1 MPKLS
6 RGYGCVLNTC
16 GKRGGKVTPV
26 FKNWK
31 FSGEKRRGGGGLT
44 KNSLHGGSADIFWN
58 YTVRVEGHKVKKAWH
73 SGVRVKQ
80 ATTLVK

>member
-1 MPKLS
+1 MEIL
-6 RGYGCVLNTC
+6 RG
-16 GKRGGKVTPV
+16 
-26 FKNWK
+26 
-31 FSGEKRRGGGGLT
+31 EEEGGGGLT